1 MVEAGALKLIEVALL
16 LVAGVAFVWWQLR
29 DVTRA
34 QAQSALQR
42 REREAQAEAARQA
55 ADTGAGPAAAQEGKP

>member
-1 MVEAGALKLIEVALL
+1 MPEAIPLKLIEVAVL

-29 DVTRA
+29 DVKRA

-42 REREAQAEAARQA
+42 REREAKAEAARQA
-55 ADTGAGPAAAQEGKP
+55 ADSGSVSTAAEEGKP